1 MLAWGS
7 KHVCIINS
15 LRQHPDDWASIV
27 YDVFIQLYT
36 SYSDVSNQRVYAA
49 LLSEKKNL
57 FFRRLHTSIHLYDV
71 FSNICRN
78 SLVVAYAKVKSATQ
92 GIKVVVKD

>member
-7 KHVCIINS
+7 KYVCIINR
-15 LRQHPDDWASIV
+15 LRQPPDDWASIV

-49 LLSEKKNL
+49 LLSEKKIYSL
-57 FFRRLHTSIHLYDV
+57 EGFTLASIYTMYFQTFVETH
-71 FSNICRN
+71 
-78 SLVVAYAKVKSATQ
+78 
-92 GIKVVVKD
+92 